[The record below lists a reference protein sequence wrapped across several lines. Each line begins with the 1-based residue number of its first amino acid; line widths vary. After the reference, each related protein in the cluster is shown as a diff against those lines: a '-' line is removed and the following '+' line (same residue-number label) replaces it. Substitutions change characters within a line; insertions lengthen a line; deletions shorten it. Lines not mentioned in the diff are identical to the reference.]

1 MNPNNNKV
9 LEVEGGKDVEGQPV
23 LAWNK
28 HGKANQRWRIIYLDK
43 AEKMQEKGLHED
55 FGFHI
60 NRPFYIRSRLPM
72 QRLAE
77 MHGNTYIYMRRWVL
91 NRKGQVWRF
100 NGQDKTIRNENWKN
114 YAAFIQ
120 SNGGGQ
126 YFMTTATINSRWWMM
141 WRYDGT
147 FITNEKGKVV
157 DV

>member
-9 LEVEGGKDVEGQPV
+9 LDIEGGKDAEGQPV
-23 LAWNK
+23 IVWNK

-114 YAAFIQ
+114 YAAFI
-120 SNGGGQ
+120 
-126 YFMTTATINSRWWMM
+126 
-141 WRYDGT
+141 
-147 FITNEKGKVV
+147 
-157 DV
+157 